1 MVNKHLQFRCKDKKN
16 SEMCT
21 TQLENFKPRNTNRT
35 KHRPLLVAKITIGA
49 IGLSKALCK

>member
-1 MVNKHLQFRCKDKKN
+1 MANKHLQFRCKDKKN
-16 SEMCT
+16 NSEMFT
-21 TQLENFKPRNTNRT
+21 ILVNFNPRNTNRT